1 MILCDEFCEKI
12 RLYQDAMYALAFSIL
27 RNDQDAADAISE
39 SVMKAYSNL
48 SQLKNPRSFRPWLLK
63 IVHNTCLEILRSS
76 TATVSIDEQYHL
88 EDDASHPDIS
98 TKLVLRDAIERL
110 NQPYRTVVYL
120 FYYENLSIVEISKIT
135 GGSVI
140 AVKKQLSR
148 ARSMLKKSLNK
159 EDFF

>member
-1 MILCDEFCEKI
+1 MLSCDEFCEKVRI
-12 RLYQDAMYALAFSIL
+12 HQDAMYALAFSIL

-48 SQLKNPRSFRPWLLK
+48 SHLQNPHSFKSWMLK
-63 IVHNTCLEILRSS
+63 IVHNTCLEMLRKNTTMVS
-76 TATVSIDEQYHL
+76 TDEQYNQAQ
-88 EDDASHPDIS
+88 DTSHHDMS
-98 TKLVLRDAIERL
+98 TKLVLRDAVERL

-120 FYYENLSIVEISKIT
+120 FYYESLSIIEISKIT

-148 ARSMLKKSLNK
+148 ARSMLQQSLNK